1 MTSQQRQDELLREL
15 QRHHE
20 ESLKTLRSLEALA
33 AANHATLAGTGN
45 HTSRRRANSFFSC
58 AAPEMD
64 RGAGSSGGEVLLPGS
79 PSLQATN
86 VPIVPVPLSSSP
98 LRPIT
103 HTLSID
109 SQHLSVHSPL
119 AVTDLGVMQG
129 GAHIP
134 VSLYSNESDAEEET
148 EFIPLLPLVDP
159 RQARLQHSV
168 PVPAPVPVAVPPRSS
183 PQDGEIESAQ
193 TLLPSRS
200 FSGEQLVRHVQN
212 LDEGRAGTL
221 IALLDDTWRRRSE
234 LDEARLL
241 ATREDELYGSATYEV
256 YDVGKD
262 SVATPQHDDRGSTND
277 GALDLETVWNTV
289 RDINT
294 ITVRQDKGPV
304 SSAGGAVGRM
314 TILQEPSPI
323 MLSTAHLTMAEHFD
337 MDELI
342 QHLVTPQGNKG
353 KTRAYMQ
360 HRAFELSEVRQRS
373 FFFVFKYYTA
383 VGEGLNPAPYQ
394 QYDRRPP
401 DDKAPDH
408 IEITECSSVLA
419 LSLGGPPVSPIY
431 MRARRRRGYRAG
443 NVFGHFAPWHLLSIQ
458 SFADNEHSMRSDD
471 AKKPFYSGPYAF
483 LDSLAAEYRDAAKRY
498 ALLNEK
504 ITKLITPSSQFMFE
518 VKLRDKLLFEDKY
531 FTYSRRYFWAYN
543 SLALINDGIKSM
555 IAVYGDTFDAD
566 FWEGRH
572 RTLWPLPPVGE
583 EEGEEGVSA
592 EARRN
597 YLDKMA
603 ALREELKRTM
613 HELWAVHHRNEALR
627 KEIKSLREQL
637 FSGSSVKESRR
648 AIEQGDNIKILTS
661 VSMIFLPL
669 TFVTSVFGITNFDLS
684 PKDWQFVTTMLC
696 VCVPFFVLI
705 VVLQTQAGMEMCK
718 RLGGSLKG
726 YFQGEDEQTKHRREL
741 QSLAGR
747 VDEGVRMATRAAT
760 VEGGGGGEGGGGN
773 GKKQPLLFGR
783 RKKAELGGGPAVVTA
798 AAAAA
803 GDDDV
808 EAARGSSIRGGWLWG
823 WRRVFF
829 GWQSRIKSADEN
841 V

>member
-20 ESLKTLRSLEALA
+20 ESLKTLRSLEALTA
-33 AANHATLAGTGN
+33 VN
-45 HTSRRRANSFFSC
+45 HTTPTDTATSTGRRRANSFFSC

-64 RGAGSSGGEVLLPGS
+64 RGAGSSGGE
-79 PSLQATN
+79 A
-86 VPIVPVPLSSSP
+86 SSSS

-119 AVTDLGVMQG
+119 AVTDLGVMRG
-129 GAHIP
+129 GRHIP

-148 EFIPLLPLVDP
+148 DFIPLLPLVDP
-159 RQARLQHSV
+159 RQAKLQPQQQHSV
-168 PVPAPVPVAVPPRSS
+168 PVPVPPRSS
-183 PQDGEIESAQ
+183 PQDVEIESAQ

-212 LDEGRAGTL
+212 LDEARAGTL
-221 IALLDDTWRRRSE
+221 IALLDETWRRRSE
-234 LDEARLL
+234 LDEAKLL

-256 YDVGKD
+256 YDVGKN
-262 SVATPQHDDRGSTND
+262 SVATPQHDDRGSTGD

-289 RDINT
+289 RDVNT
-294 ITVRQDKGPV
+294 VTVRQDQAPL

-360 HRAFELSEVRQRS
+360 HRAFETSEVRQRS

-383 VGEGLNPAPYQ
+383 VSEGLSPAPYQ
-394 QYDRRPP
+394 QYDRRPQ

-431 MRARRRRGYRAG
+431 MRGRRRRGYQAG

-555 IAVYGDTFDAD
+555 IAAYRDTFDAD

-572 RTLWPLPPVGE
+572 RTLWPLPPVGD
-583 EEGEEGVSA
+583 EEGEEEGASA

-613 HELWAVHHRNEALR
+613 HELWAVHHRNEVLR

-669 TFVTSVFGITNFDLS
+669 TFVTSVFGITNFDIS
-684 PKDWQFVTTMLC
+684 PEDWRFALTMVC

-705 VVLQTQAGMEMCK
+705 LVLQTQAGMEMCK
-718 RLGGSLKG
+718 RLGDSLKG

-747 VDEGVRMATRAAT
+747 VDEGVRMATRAVTT
-760 VEGGGGGEGGGGN
+760 VAGGAGDGGGN
-773 GKKQPLLFGR
+773 GRKQPLLFGR
-783 RKKAELGGGPAVVTA
+783 RKKAELGGGPTVTA
-798 AAAAA
+798 TA
-803 GDDDV
+803 GDDDA
-808 EAARGSSIRGGWLWG
+808 EAASGGGGSIRGGWLWG

-829 GWQSRIKSADEN
+829 GGQPQIKSADEN